1 MENGYNIYWTPNA
14 LRELKETIDYLE
26 RKFSEK
32 ELNKLALEIEYIVN
46 LILNN
51 PYLFQKSEFINIY
64 KVVILRLN
72 TMYYR
77 INGDTIEIISFFS
90 NRKNLKKRKMK

>member
-26 RKFSEK
+26 GKFSEK

-51 PYLFQKSEFINIY
+51 PYLFQKSEFNNIY

-90 NRKNLKKRKMK
+90 NIQNPQKRKMK